1 MSIRKNAA
9 SGYMGFDTM
18 TRRGY
23 RGGAICTGAAAVGR
37 EAPPT
42 DGGVL
47 GPGLCGLSEPL
58 LSPFYGRG

>member
-1 MSIRKNAA
+1 
-9 SGYMGFDTM
+9 MGFDTM